1 MRWSGVKKKKN
12 EEEKEERKKNRSLA
26 AAAAKL
32 RDRRIMYVYCVY
44 SNVYGLLNQV

>member
-1 MRWSGVKKKKN
+1 MRWSGDKKKEKN
-12 EEEKEERKKNRSLA
+12 EEEKQEEKKNRSLA

-44 SNVYGLLNQV
+44 SNVYGLPD